1 MTPEIEPFVRWG
13 TPHVVVVLLTLL
25 AAGGIILLGAKGSTA
40 TRRNFCNAMAIT
52 LICMFAV
59 EFIWRH
65 TGGVKTPW
73 QENLPLHFC
82 SVMIIVSA
90 IALRYGKRWACA
102 MVYFGVLTASIQG
115 LITPALAD
123 GYPGFAFTIFFLSHS
138 MLFLS
143 AVAVI
148 FVMQWKARLK
158 DILRSLLLMDAY
170 LLCIIPVNICLC
182 TNYGFTQKS
191 PIPGCILDYLGDAP
205 WYYLWL
211 QLPALGLF
219 FLMYL
224 PLKAPK
230 KDKIGLKHLP

>member
-13 TPHVVVVLLTLL
+13 LPHLVVILLTLL
-25 AAGGIILLGAKGSTA
+25 ATGGIIMLGIKGSTA
-40 TRRNFCNAMAIT
+40 IRNNFCHAMAVT
-52 LICMFAV
+52 LIIMFAV
-59 EFIWRH
+59 EFLWRH

-90 IALRYGKRWACA
+90 IALRYGKQWACA

-115 LITPALAD
+115 LITPALEE
-123 GYPGFAFTIFFLSHS
+123 GYPSFAFIIFFLSHS

-143 AVAVI
+143 AVSIICV
-148 FVMQWKARLK
+148 QHWKACRK
-158 DILRSLLLMDAY
+158 DVLRTLLLMDAY
-170 LLCIIPVNICLC
+170 LLAIIPINLWLG

-219 FLMYL
+219 YLMYL
-224 PLKAPK
+224 PLRRKT
-230 KDKIGLKHLP
+230 